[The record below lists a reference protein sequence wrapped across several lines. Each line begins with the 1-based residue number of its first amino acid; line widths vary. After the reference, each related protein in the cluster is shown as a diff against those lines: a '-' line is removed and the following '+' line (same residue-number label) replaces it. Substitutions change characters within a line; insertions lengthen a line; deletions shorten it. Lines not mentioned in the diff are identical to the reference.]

1 MLINLVNNTGFNNMK
16 IQCDGCEYALPSRGL
31 VTVDVNRNFSLR
43 ILTQEKN
50 QGLFDF
56 FCFLLNGFIDEESV
70 VNVVHYDAEFDL
82 VAEDTEF
89 IKTISIDQLEARN
102 DKSGF
107 AYFSVYL
114 NSPHVYVTQTRYLP
128 TDTKKQKRKSMF
140 YLTCVASA
148 MWLVLPVIFAA
159 LVSEYY
165 ILLLASLLFVPY
177 WTIPALKKASKL
189 KTLFAEDTIIS
200 ALKEKEIEY
209 NNNNGGPAPYVPD
222 TLLGKMV
229 DKTVNKALDKIFKK
243 K

>member
-31 VTVDVNRNFSLR
+31 VTVDVNRNFRLR

-50 QGLFDF
+50 SCTFNLFGALID
-56 FCFLLNGFIDEESV
+56 GFIDEESV
-70 VNVVHYDAEFDL
+70 VNAIHYDAEFDL

-114 NSPHVYVTQTRYLP
+114 NSPHVHVTQTRYLP
-128 TDTKKQKRKSMF
+128 TDTKKQKIKSMF
-140 YLTCVASA
+140 YLTCIASA
-148 MWLVLPVIFAA
+148 LCLEIPVIIAA
-159 LVSEYY
+159 LASGYY
-165 ILLLASLLFVPY
+165 VILFSLLLFVPC
-177 WTIPALKKASKL
+177 WTMPAFKKAFRL
-189 KTLFAEDTIIS
+189 KHYFAEETVIS

-209 NNNNGGPAPYVPD
+209 NNNNGGPAQYVPD

-229 DKTVNKALDKIFKK
+229 DKAVNKALDKIFKK